1 MAANRFCASCGAPV
15 LASANFCVECGERLP
30 GATAPRARFS
40 FPLPRYAPV
49 LIVATVVAVGGG
61 AVVMGVLSPK
71 TPPSVP
77 RHNVPPASGA
87 ANTEAPQNLPE
98 GHPPIAIPDQVKEA
112 IRDMAKKAEAAPD
125 DAETWKRLAEVQ
137 YRAGQLDPSYLP
149 EAAASYRHVVERE
162 PHNLEAIRNLG
173 NIAFDQD
180 QHDIAVGYYE
190 QYLKEKPDDL
200 EVQTDLGTM
209 YLSAGKADRAIQ
221 QYQSVLQTNPSFFQA
236 QFNLAIAYRS
246 LGQNDKLIAALEKAR
261 TLAADDKTRAQVDQ
275 LLARA
280 KNEPAAGAPAGSS
293 RPAAGAP
300 APSGGL
306 QADLEA
312 VFRKHPILG
321 SKVQRIE
328 WAGPESA
335 KVYIRDFPMDQ
346 MPEEMRTMFQDRM
359 KGRIK
364 EQKDAHQVAA
374 TTRFELI
381 DEATGKVMDTI
392 SE

>member
-1 MAANRFCASCGAPV
+1 MANRFCASCGAPV

-30 GATAPRARFS
+30 GSTAPRPRFS
-40 FPLPRYAPV
+40 FPIQRYAPV
-49 LIVATVVAVGGG
+49 LILVTVVAVGGG
-61 AVVMGVLSPK
+61 AVVLGVLGPK
-71 TPPSVP
+71 PPPAVP
-77 RHNVPPASGA
+77 RRNAPPASGA
-87 ANTEAPQNLPE
+87 ANTDAPTNLPE
-98 GHPPIAIPDQVKEA
+98 GHPPIAIPDQVKQV

-125 DAETWKRLAEVQ
+125 DAETWKHLAEVQ

-149 EAAASYRHVVERE
+149 DAAASYRHVVERE

-246 LGQNDKLIAALEKAR
+246 LGQTDKVVAALEKAR
-261 TLAADDKTRAQVDQ
+261 TLAPDDKTRTQVDQ
-275 LLARA
+275 LLAHA
-280 KNEPAAGAPAGSS
+280 KGEPAAAPAAAAPAAPAG
-293 RPAAGAP
+293 AAP
-300 APSGGL
+300 AGGSF
-306 QADLEA
+306 QAEVEA
-312 VFRKHPILG
+312 IFRKNPILG
-321 SKVQRIE
+321 PKVQRIE
-328 WAGPESA
+328 WPGPENA
-335 KVYIRDFPMDQ
+335 KVYVRDFPMDQ
-346 MPEEMRTMFQDRM
+346 MPEEMRTMFADRM

-374 TTRFELI
+374 TTRFEMI

-392 SE
+392 TE